1 MQKIEA
7 KKKLKNYIL
16 LEEDMHFKEEAIK
29 IQKTN
34 NETEILNR
42 FYKDLEFGTAGMRG
56 IIGAGTCYINTYN
69 VKKISQGICNY
80 VLKVNQT
87 PKVAI
92 SYDSRYFSKE
102 FAYNAAQ
109 IFASNNFETYIY
121 KSLRPTP
128 QLSYTIRKFDCDVG
142 VMITASHNSKEYN
155 GYKAYWKGGIQM
167 MPPHDTLITDEIK
180 KVKKIINTITIK
192 EGVEKKIIK
201 ELDDEIDQEYVATIN
216 KEFPDF
222 EKNSRKTNLKIA
234 YTALHGTG
242 GTIIKK
248 LFANSKI
255 QLFLE
260 KSQITPN
267 PKFPT
272 INYPNPEKKTSMLK
286 VIELAKKKDCDIA
299 LATDPDAD
307 RIGVAFKDQN
317 EWIFLN
323 GNQISCI
330 LMNYILSKE
339 INPKNTF
346 VISSFVTTQMLEKI
360 AKKYGSQIFRTYT
373 GFKWIGNLIDEME
386 KNEPNKKFA
395 FACEESHGYLIGRKV
410 RDKDAFSAIKGICSL
425 VLDLKAKQQTIKN
438 YLEKIYKEFGYY
450 EEFNI
455 EKNFEGVNG
464 EIQREELMSKL
475 RKEQKMQFAG
485 IKIIEKLDYKTL
497 KKINFKK
504 EISEIEE
511 YRYPINAIK
520 FILENEIVITIRPS
534 GTEPKIKFYI
544 SVKLE
549 YKEKHKIFD
558 IINAI
563 KMEIKKY

>member
-1 MQKIEA
+1 MLKIEA
-7 KKKLKNYIL
+7 KRKLKNYIL

-34 NETEILNR
+34 NSTEILNR
-42 FYKDLEFGTAGMRG
+42 FYKDLEFGTAGIRG
-56 IIGAGTCYINTYN
+56 IIGAGTCYMNTYN
-69 VKKISQGICNY
+69 IKKISQGICNY
-80 VLKVNQT
+80 ILKINKN

-121 KSLRPTP
+121 KSLRPSP
-128 QLSYTIRKFDCDVG
+128 QLSYTIRKFDCVAG

-155 GYKAYWKGGIQM
+155 GYKAYWKGGIQII
-167 MPPHDTLITDEIK
+167 PPHDTLITNEIK
-180 KVKKIINTITIK
+180 NTKNIINTITIK
-192 EGVEKKIIK
+192 EGIEKGIIK
-201 ELDDEIDQEYVATIN
+201 ELGNEIDEEYVKAIN

-222 EKNSRKTNLKIA
+222 EKNSKETNLKIA

-260 KSQITPN
+260 KNQILPN
-267 PKFPT
+267 PEFPT
-272 INYPNPEKKTSMLK
+272 INYPNPEKQTSMLK

-307 RIGVAFKDQN
+307 RIGIAFKDQN

-339 INPKNTF
+339 KNPKNTF
-346 VISSFVTTQMLEKI
+346 VISSFVTTPMLEKI

-373 GFKWIGNLIDEME
+373 GFKWIGSLINEME

-425 VLDLKAKQQTIKN
+425 ALDLKAKQQTIKD

-455 EKNFEGVNG
+455 EKNFEGANG
-464 EIQREELMSKL
+464 EIQREKLMLKL
-475 RKEQKMQFAG
+475 RKEQKVQFAG

-497 KKINFKK
+497 KKINFKN
-504 EISEIEE
+504 EISEI
-511 YRYPINAIK
+511 K
-520 FILENEIVITIRPS
+520 
-534 GTEPKIKFYI
+534 
-544 SVKLE
+544 E
-549 YKEKHKIFD
+549 YK
-558 IINAI
+558 
-563 KMEIKKY
+563 YP

>member
-1 MQKIEA
+1 MQIIEA
-7 KKKLKNYIL
+7 QRKLKNYIL
-16 LEEDMHFKEEAIK
+16 LEEDMYFKEEAIK

-34 NETEILNR
+34 NSTEILNR
-42 FYKDLEFGTAGMRG
+42 FYKDLEFGTAGIRG
-56 IIGAGTCYINTYN
+56 IIGAGTCYMNTYN

-80 VLKVNQT
+80 VLKINKN

-109 IFASNNFETYIY
+109 IFASNNFETYVY
-121 KSLRPTP
+121 KSLRPSP
-128 QLSYTIRKFDCDVG
+128 QLSYTIRKFDCDIG

-155 GYKAYWKGGIQM
+155 GYKAYWKDGIQII
-167 MPPHDTLITDEIK
+167 PPHDKLITNEIK
-180 KVKKIINTITIK
+180 NTKNITNTITIK
-192 EGVEKKIIK
+192 EGLEKGIIK
-201 ELDDEIDQEYVATIN
+201 ELDNEIDDEYVKTIN
-216 KEFPDF
+216 KEFPNF
-222 EKNSRKTNLKIA
+222 EKDSEETNLKIA

-260 KSQITPN
+260 KSEILPN
-267 PKFPT
+267 PEFPT
-272 INYPNPEKKTSMLK
+272 INYPNPEKQTSMFK
-286 VIELAKKKDCDIA
+286 VIELAKKEDCDIA

-307 RIGVAFKDQN
+307 RIGIAFKDQN

-330 LMNYILSKE
+330 LMHYILSKE

-346 VISSFVTTQMLEKI
+346 VISSFVTTPMLEKI
-360 AKKYGSQIFRTYT
+360 ARKYDSQIFRTYT
-373 GFKWIGNLIDEME
+373 GFKWIGNLINEME

-395 FACEESHGYLIGRKV
+395 FACEESHGYLIGREV

-425 VLDLKAKQQTIKN
+425 MLELKAKHKTIKD

-455 EKNFEGVNG
+455 EKNFKGVNG
-464 EIQREELMSKL
+464 EIQREKLMLKL
-475 RKEQKMQFAG
+475 RKEQKVQFAG
-485 IKIIEKLDYKTL
+485 FKIIEKLDYQTL
-497 KKINFKK
+497 KKINFKN
-504 EISEIEE
+504 EISEIKE
-511 YRYPINAIK
+511 YKYPTNTIK
-520 FILENEIVITIRPS
+520 FILENEIIIIVRPS

-549 YKEKHKIFD
+549 YKEKHKIFG

-563 KMEIKKY
+563 KMEINKY